1 MFLAGR
7 TDSSGLRLHHRP
19 AQPGQ
24 HDVGTLTTG
33 VQPGYVDYNIPPKA
47 AHFRTYGV
55 CNTTVFPQVWDGSQ
69 RRADFKSPPSVDG
82 LFSPTSQH
90 VKPIPDLQ
98 VFAVMPHTHLVGRKV
113 RAAHYRW
120 ESCVSEL
127 NGPVSSNPAW
137 LQFLAMDL

>member
-1 MFLAGR
+1 MFRAGR
-7 TDSSGLRLHHRP
+7 TDSSGLRFYHRP

-69 RRADFKSPPSVDG
+69 RRTILKAHRVLTVF
-82 LFSPTSQH
+82 FSHLT
-90 VKPIPDLQ
+90 
-98 VFAVMPHTHLVGRKV
+98 AREAHT
-113 RAAHYRW
+113 
-120 ESCVSEL
+120 
-127 NGPVSSNPAW
+127 
-137 LQFLAMDL
+137 